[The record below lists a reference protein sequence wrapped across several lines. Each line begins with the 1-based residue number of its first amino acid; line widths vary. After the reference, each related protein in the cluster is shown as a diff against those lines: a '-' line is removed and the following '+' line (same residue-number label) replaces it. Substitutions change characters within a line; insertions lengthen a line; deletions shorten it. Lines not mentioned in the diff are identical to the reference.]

1 MNARKGRVKIEI
13 MRSGLLCEIVS
24 HWDDTLIHRNYL
36 KDLLLL
42 NLDIQEFQ
50 RLLIDSHIG
59 LCFSAAN

>member
-1 MNARKGRVKIEI
+1 MNDRKGRVKIEI
-13 MRSGLLCEIVS
+13 IRSGLHCEIVS
-24 HWDDTLIHRNYL
+24 HSDDTLIHRNYL
-36 KDLLLL
+36 KDLLSL